1 MYTSSY
7 ASHNY
12 VCKKPSDG
20 EWPTPSPTTMPE
32 GHCRADFYE
41 FQGNCYKLL
50 GTEGEES
57 KKDWH
62 GAKDACI
69 NFDRDAV
76 YDLVSMHS
84 SREAAFV
91 TTMLADLPS
100 DKFVSFWIGAI
111 EGAATEGIW
120 WWSDETKWDFT
131 NWAPGEPNDWNSV
144 RSLNSSF
151 VLSSFIKIK

>member
-1 MYTSSY
+1 
-7 ASHNY
+7 
-12 VCKKPSDG
+12 
-20 EWPTPSPTTMPE
+20 MPE

-91 TTMLADLPS
+91 TTMLGDLPS
-100 DKFVSFWIGAI
+100 DKFVSFWIGAT

-120 WWSDETKWDFT
+120 WWSDESKWDFT

-144 RSLNSSF
+144 YQLNNSF
-151 VLSSFIKIK
+151 LLSSFIK